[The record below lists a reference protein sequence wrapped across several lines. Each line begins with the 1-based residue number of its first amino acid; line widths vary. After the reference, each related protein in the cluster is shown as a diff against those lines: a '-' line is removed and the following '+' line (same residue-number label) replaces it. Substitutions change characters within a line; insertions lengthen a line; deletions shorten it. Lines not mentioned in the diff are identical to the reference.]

1 MSWGVWQLKVNFRLA
16 NIDDVRLVH
25 VHEVCPENPSRSPSQ
40 WPTLWQSQHQRLGH
54 LHQKAWCYDGVIF
67 SYWNILILNTFS
79 RLYRVVFFAGEI
91 SPKNR
96 TFFLES
102 TSTSPIAWDTWET
115 LPSSQWHRIHP
126 NLKILL
132 VFFFFRGDFQF
143 LWGEIWRS
151 RGGARS
157 SASRQCQ
164 HGFGFGQGVV
174 WKRVQEARI
183 KENQSWWEGIW
194 EESIEVLNMKRWNSW
209 CKS

>member
-1 MSWGVWQLKVNFRLA
+1 MFTKYALKILPGA
-16 NIDDVRLVH
+16 QASGLLCDKASVRGWVTYI
-25 VHEVCPENPSRSPSQ
+25 R
-40 WPTLWQSQHQRLGH
+40 
-54 LHQKAWCYDGVIF
+54 KDGVIF

-79 RLYRVVFFAGEI
+79 RLYGVVFLGGNLSKKQNI
-91 SPKNR
+91 
-96 TFFLES
+96 FLES

-164 HGFGFGQGVV
+164 HGFGFGQGVCGSGC
-174 WKRVQEARI
+174 KKQESRRI
-183 KENQSWWEGIW
+183 NLDEKESGRNQ
-194 EESIEVLNMKRWNSW
+194 
-209 CKS
+209 